1 MGVNRPS
8 VEASDLTTAG
18 KFVPH
23 ATSQEKKR
31 QVKGVGGDGREGEI
45 AGKRSE
51 ELWNKIQSER

>member
-1 MGVNRPS
+1 M
-8 VEASDLTTAG
+8 EASDLTTAG

-23 ATSQEKKR
+23 ATSPEKKR